1 MNVQAL
7 PRTLINSYL
16 STVRLP
22 VTAAAKVTG
31 QQDNEQWPPVLAFES
46 FEATVQTLLGS
57 LLRDDELVRAG
68 RLERAK
74 VGELREAADLET
86 KAEAARKEAREQLS
100 EDRKRVAGKR
110 RTAAQRAR
118 EREQKAEREGQQRKA
133 NVKSAAAG
141 KVAAA
146 KRVETA
152 QEKAIQRR
160 ERAATRQA
168 LAKEKAALK
177 AEKQALS
184 AAEATDEIGDA
195 IERSKERRTA

>member
-1 MNVQAL
+1 MNVQAV

-16 STVRLP
+16 SAVRLP
-22 VTAAAKVTG
+22 VAVAAKVSG
-31 QQDNEQWPPVLAFES
+31 QEDNERWPPALAFES
-46 FEATVQTLLGS
+46 FEATVQTVLGS
-57 LLRDDELVRAG
+57 LLRDDDLVRAG

-86 KAEAARKEAREQLS
+86 KAEVTREAAREQLS
-100 EDRKRVAGKR
+100 EERERAASKR
-110 RTAAQRAR
+110 RTAEQRAR
-118 EREQKAEREGQQRKA
+118 AREQKAEREGQQRKA
-133 NVKSAAAG
+133 KVKRAAAG

-146 KRVETA
+146 QRAEAA
-152 QEKAIQRR
+152 QEKAVDRR

-168 LAKEKAALK
+168 LTKEKAALR

-184 AAEATDEIGDA
+184 AAETTDEIGDA